1 MIPYGKQSILEDD
14 IEAVVDVLRS
24 DFLTQGPAVP
34 RFENAV
40 KEYCGTAHAVAVNS
54 ATSAL
59 HLACLAIDLGPG
71 DTLWTSSNTFVASAN
86 CALYCGASVDF
97 IDIDFDTGNLS
108 VSALEQK
115 LEIRA
120 SKGQLPK
127 VVVAVH
133 YAGLSCD
140 MEALAGLVSKYGF
153 YLFEDASHA
162 FGSEYQGKK
171 IGGCQYSDLTI
182 FSFHPVKI
190 ITSGEGGMVLTN
202 SAELSERIQRLRI
215 HGISRDV
222 AVMSE
227 PSHGPWYYQQLELG
241 YNYRMSDIH
250 AALGRSQLDHIDQ
263 IIQRRNALAHR
274 YHEKLSN
281 LPLQLPVSLQD
292 CTSSWHL
299 YVVRLV
305 EGETEVERKALFMAL
320 RKKGIGVQVHYIPVH
335 TQPYYQQLG
344 FSWGDYPQAE
354 KHYRLTLTLPL
365 YPTLSDAEQDYVV
378 QQLRIAL
385 SA

>member
-1 MIPYGKQSILEDD
+1 MIPYGRQSILEADVD
-14 IEAVVDVLRS
+14 AVVDVLRS

-40 KEYCGTAHAVAVNS
+40 KEYCGTSHAVAVNS

-71 DTLWTSSNTFVASAN
+71 DTLWTSPNTFVASAN
-86 CALYCGASVDF
+86 CARYCGAVVDF

-108 VSALEQK
+108 VAVLEHK
-115 LEIRA
+115 LELAA

-127 VVVAVH
+127 VVIAVH
-133 YAGLSCD
+133 FAGLSCD
-140 MEALAGLVSKYGF
+140 MKALAGLAKKYGF
-153 YLFEDASHA
+153 YLFEDAAHA
-162 FGSEYQGKK
+162 FGSEYHEKK
-171 IGGCQYSDLTI
+171 IGCCQYSDLTI

-202 SAELSERIQRLRI
+202 SAELSERIQLLRS
-215 HGISRDV
+215 HGISRDET
-222 AVMSE
+222 AMSE

-241 YNYRMSDIH
+241 YNYRLSDIH
-250 AALGRSQLDHIDQ
+250 AALGKSQLDHIDQ

-281 LPLQLPVSLQD
+281 LPLQLPVSSQG

-299 YVVRLV
+299 YVVRLD
-305 EGETEVERKALFMAL
+305 EGKTQVERKALFTAL
-320 RKKGIGVQVHYIPVH
+320 REQGIGVQVHYIPVH

-354 KHYRLTLTLPL
+354 KHYQLALTLPL
-365 YPTLSDAEQDYVV
+365 YPTLSESEQDYVI